1 LLHVAA
7 AASFAMQVPAP
18 AKVLQVL
25 WQLLASEA
33 EGALAG
39 RSNARAAGADWELGD
54 DDDDD
59 DDEDFE
65 TDEEGDAAAAAAAGE
80 DFSSPMA
87 GMKLKGLG

>member
-1 LLHVAA
+1 MLLLPLLLLLPC
-7 AASFAMQVPAP
+7 MQVPAP

-25 WQLLASEA
+25 GQLLASEA
-33 EGALAG
+33 EGASAG
-39 RSNARAAGADWELGD
+39 QSNKRAAGADWELGD

-65 TDEEGDAAAAAAAGE
+65 TDEEGDAAAAAGG

-87 GMKLKGLG
+87 AMKLKGMG